1 MLTRFFSHSKPIAFT
16 IISILFTVAFFIEN
30 FLSKSVE
37 VSTSFILNKIGL
49 LAVFLFIIFLLNFM
63 VKRNNIHKSNTYAV
77 SIFVFLSIAF
87 PELLR
92 SSEFILSYLFLLLSM
107 RKILS
112 LKTNK
117 NVKQKI
123 FDSGFLLMI
132 SILFDPFHLLFLIF
146 IYFGVI
152 MYASQNYRHFIIPL
166 FGIIVSFVMYTSFI
180 LIVENSFLNYS
191 IYLPR
196 FSNIEN
202 PFTNFKYS
210 FLLSLSLLLL
220 LWIIIQFPKIY
231 SRSKL
236 HVSESIS
243 LILVFLVVSLAV
255 LLLNETSISVD
266 IIYLIFPLSILIGN
280 YFQLNSTKKW
290 IKEVF
295 YALMLGGIVFSAI
308 I

>member
-1 MLTRFFSHSKPIAFT
+1 MLTRFFSHSKPIAFA
-16 IISILFTVAFFIEN
+16 IISILFTMAFFIEN
-30 FLSKSVE
+30 FLSSSVE
-37 VSTSFILNKIGL
+37 VSASYIIKKTALFF
-49 LAVFLFIIFLLNFM
+49 VFLFIIFLLNFM
-63 VKRNNIHKSNTYAV
+63 VKRNKIHKSNTYAV
-77 SIFVFLSIAF
+77 SIFVFLSMAF

-92 SSEFILSYLFLLLSM
+92 SSEFILSYLFLPLSM

-117 NVKQKI
+117 DVKQKI

-132 SILFDPFHLLFLIF
+132 SVFFDPFHLLFLIF

-166 FGIIVSFVMYTSFI
+166 FGVSVAFVIYTSFI
-180 LIVENSFLNYS
+180 LIVENSFLDPF

-196 FSNIEN
+196 FNGVEN
-202 PFTNFKYS
+202 LFTNFKYS
-210 FLLSLSLLLL
+210 FLLSLPLLFL

-236 HVSESIS
+236 HVSESLS
-243 LILVFLVVSLAV
+243 LVLVFLIVSLAV
-255 LLLNETSISVD
+255 LLLNEASISVD

-290 IKEVF
+290 LKEVF
-295 YALMLGGIVFSAI
+295 YAVMLGGIIFSAI
-308 I
+308 Y